1 MISGAPRITLMA
13 SLIRLR
19 ELSPEREE
27 RRERRRMKERERERE
42 RWIRRDYKASFRLL
56 CRDESRFALMDA
68 KCAKDQ
74 RRNVRHRRLPLFVI
88 DVMPKRQG

>member
-27 RRERRRMKERERERE
+27 RRERRRMKERE